1 MNHLEITMNKT
12 IQRMNIVSIS
22 LGIIAASGLI
32 YNLILFAY
40 LRPQVL
46 QFQTLNGPLETL
58 GILSGLSLALIG
70 FFHLFTVIT
79 LVLQVIIKRSAS
91 FLKILTIV
99 IGIISGLLLLSDLA
113 MLQDI
118 GHEYELGW
126 NTTGEWTILFI
137 NHGLHALFT
146 VLALLTLSTRRK
158 IDRELAET
166 ALKDDVLFNAA
177 HMTGLLCGGIGLIAT
192 IIVLTTRN
200 PLLVKL
206 LSIPIGVLVLLP
218 YPFILGIWLF
228 IKRKEKPKEWL
239 DEKQFQDISRA
250 GLWSTIILL
259 PCMIAIGILQQVNG
273 SGSAWSFIWLPVY
286 IFLSMLVFSSTALA
300 SSRK

>member
-1 MNHLEITMNKT
+1 
-12 IQRMNIVSIS
+12 
-22 LGIIAASGLI
+22 
-32 YNLILFAY
+32 
-40 LRPQVL
+40 
-46 QFQTLNGPLETL
+46 
-58 GILSGLSLALIG
+58 LALIG

>member
-158 IDRELAET
+158 MDRELAET
-166 ALKDDVLFNAA
+166 ALKDDVLYNAA